1 MDEEMFPSWRSPDAV
16 PQRQRPSRSSFE
28 GEPELPADGTSTP
41 HADVPPPAEFDA
53 GVSWL
58 RESDAAPASRAS
70 TPHASR
76 REAHANRATEP
87 ARELPANWAA
97 DLTKD
102 LTPPQKQAVLHTEG
116 PLLVLAAAGS
126 GKTRVITRRIAYLV
140 SLGVPAWSIL
150 ALTFTNKAAG
160 EMRER
165 VHSLLGDG
173 QQSRGLT
180 VTTFHA
186 LCARLLRRYAEQ
198 AGLKADY
205 TIYDSGDQATLI
217 KKAIEALQLSTS
229 NFPPR
234 SVLSAISNAK
244 NQLMDASAYAQQAL
258 DFSGRHIAR
267 IYAAY
272 EKGLQG
278 ANAVDF
284 DDLLLRTAKLLRDNQ
299 AVRDEVRSR
308 YQYILVDEYQDTNQ
322 AQFTIAS
329 MIAGGAVGVRERIRG
344 AGQAQEESRARPNI
358 CVVGDPDQAIY
369 GWRGADISNILDFE
383 QSYPGCAVITLGENF
398 RSTAPILKLADSLIR
413 HNKRRKHKDL
423 FTSKAGGERAEA
435 VLCRDERH
443 EASLIVDWLRH
454 VREVGV
460 DGKPI
465 AWKDMAVFYRT
476 NALSR
481 VLEEAF
487 RAAAVP
493 YTIARGTA
501 FYDREE
507 IKNALSYLR
516 VIANQSD
523 GVSLLRIVNTPS
535 RGISDATTD
544 KLEELARSRS
554 EPVLSTMRMFASG
567 DGAIEASRLGLT
579 GRALN
584 SINAFVAMHAGWMSA
599 GSFLGGETQGSL
611 AELVD
616 RVVKESGLEKMY
628 RDQAAKS
635 QSDADAQR
643 LDNLAE
649 LISSAR
655 QFELEYDPSSDAVL
669 GASEVREAP
678 QQPTLLPLL
687 RAYLESVSLVADADS
702 VDPQTG
708 SVTLMTLHAA
718 KGLEFPAVAMV
729 GMEESLLPHSRAVT
743 SMSDAEMEE
752 ERRLCFVGIT
762 RAMRRLLMTS
772 AKLRTMR
779 GIPER
784 TIPSRFLAEM
794 DSSQLLI
801 SDQSGG
807 LAGDLAGD
815 GWDDEPSERGSR
827 QLSGVRS
834 DSGFSP
840 SASKPAAAAA
850 PGGATF
856 RAGDKVRHAQFG
868 LGTIRSASPGLNAR
882 VVIEFQEVGVKTL
895 VLQHARLV
903 KVGS

>member
-1 MDEEMFPSWRSPDAV
+1 MDEAMFAGSSDQSSSSSQLSP
-16 PQRQRPSRSSFE
+16 
-28 GEPELPADGTSTP
+28 
-41 HADVPPPAEFDA
+41 EFDE
-53 GVSWL
+53 GISWL
-58 RESDAAPASRAS
+58 RGTADAAPAAS
-70 TPHASR
+70 PHASR
-76 REAHANRATEP
+76 PQRAPSP
-87 ARELPANWAA
+87 ARQPFTPPEDWANQ
-97 DLTKD
+97 LTKD

-116 PLLVLAAAGS
+116 PVLVLAAAGS

-165 VHSLLGDG
+165 VHSLLGGPESG
-173 QQSRGLT
+173 QARGLT

-186 LCARLLRRYAEQ
+186 LCARLLRRYAQQ
-198 AGLKADY
+198 AGLKPDY
-205 TIYDSGDQATLI
+205 TIYDSSDQAALI

-234 SVLSAISNAK
+234 SVLGAISNAK
-244 NQLMDASAYAQQAL
+244 NQLMDASQYAQEAQ
-258 DFSGRHIAR
+258 DFSGRHIAK

-272 EKGLQG
+272 ERALQA

-284 DDLLLRTAKLLRDNQ
+284 DDLLLRTAKMLRDNQ
-299 AVRDEVRSR
+299 EVRDDVRTR

-344 AGQAQEESRARPNI
+344 AAGDTTAQTHRPNI

-383 QSYPGCAVITLGENF
+383 QSYPGSAVITLGENF
-398 RSTAPILKLADSLIR
+398 RSTAPILRLADSLIR

-423 FTSKAGGERAEA
+423 FTSKQGGERAEA

-443 EASLIVDWLRH
+443 EAALVVDWLKH
-454 VREVGV
+454 TRETGI
-460 DGKPI
+460 DAKPV

-487 RAAAVP
+487 RASGVP

-516 VIANQSD
+516 IVANPSD
-523 GVSLLRIVNTPS
+523 DVSLLRIVNTPS
-535 RGISDATTD
+535 RGISDATCD
-544 KLEELARSRS
+544 KLEDLARSQGK
-554 EPVLSTMRMFASG
+554 PLLSVIQQFASG
-567 DGAIEASRLGLT
+567 NAALEAAKLGLT

-584 SINAFVAMHAGWMSA
+584 SITAFSSMHASWTHA
-599 GSFLGGETQGSL
+599 GSFMGGESKGSL

-616 RVVKESGLEKMY
+616 RVIKESGLEKFY
-628 RDQAAKS
+628 RDQAAKT
-635 QSDADAQR
+635 QNEADAQR
-643 LDNLAE
+643 VDNLAE

-655 QFELEYDPSSDAVL
+655 QFELEYDPSSDAAF
-669 GASEVREAP
+669 GAEDVKQDP
-678 QQPTLLPLL
+678 QHLTLLPLL

-702 VDPQTG
+702 VDPDTG

-729 GMEESLLPHSRAVT
+729 GLEESLLPHSRAVT
-743 SMSDAEMEE
+743 SMNDAEMEE

-762 RAMRRLLMTS
+762 RSMRRLLMTS

-794 DSSQLLI
+794 DGKQLII

-807 LAGDLAGD
+807 FANES
-815 GWDDEPSERGSR
+815 GWDDQDDPSNSHSESQDFAGDAIT
-827 QLSGVRS
+827 GTNHPRS
-834 DSGFSP
+834 APRFAST
-840 SASKPAAAAA
+840 SASALGSTAA
-850 PGGATF
+850 F
-856 RAGDKVRHAQFG
+856 RAGDRVRHPQFG
-868 LGTIRSASPGLNAR
+868 IGTVKDVTPGTGAR
-882 VVIEFQEVGVKTL
+882 VTVEFTDVGRKTL
-895 VLQHARLV
+895 VLAYARLV
-903 KVGS
+903 KV

>member
-1 MDEEMFPSWRSPDAV
+1 MFPSWLPKDGQGGSTRRG
-16 PQRQRPSRSSFE
+16 RQPFE
-28 GEPELPADGTSTP
+28 GEPSVPEASGAD
-41 HADVPPPAEFDA
+41 EFDA

-58 RESDAAPASRAS
+58 RNSAATDAPSAEAAPASAGARRAS
-70 TPHASR
+70 AHTPSPAP
-76 REAHANRATEP
+76 ALDPAT
-87 ARELPANWAA
+87 AMD

-165 VHSLLGDG
+165 VHSLLGEG
-173 QQSRGLT
+173 GHTRGLT

-205 TIYDSGDQATLI
+205 TIYDSGDQATLV

-234 SVLSAISNAK
+234 SVLGAISNAK
-244 NQLMDASAYAQQAL
+244 NQLMDASAYAQQAM

-272 EKGLQG
+272 EKGLQA

-284 DDLLLRTAKLLRDNQ
+284 DDLLLRTAKLLRDN
-299 AVRDEVRSR
+299 AEVRDEVRSR

-344 AGQAQEESRARPNI
+344 AQGDASQTPAGGRRPNI

-398 RSTAPILKLADSLIR
+398 RSTAPILRLADSLIR

-443 EASLIVDWLRH
+443 EAALVVDWLRH
-454 VREVGV
+454 ARETGLE
-460 DGKPI
+460 GKPI

-481 VLEEAF
+481 VMEEAF
-487 RAAAVP
+487 RAAGVP

-507 IKNALSYLR
+507 IRNALSYLR
-516 VIANQSD
+516 VVANASD
-523 GVSLLRIVNTPS
+523 DVSLLRIVNTPS
-535 RGISDATTD
+535 RGISDATVE
-544 KLEELARSRS
+544 KLEDLARSRGV
-554 EPVLSTMRMFASG
+554 PVLAVMKLFASG
-567 DGAIEASRLGLT
+567 DFATEAAKLGLT

-584 SINAFVAMHAGWMSA
+584 SINAFVAMHAGWVSA
-599 GSFLGGETQGSL
+599 GAFLGSEARGSL

-635 QSDADAQR
+635 QSDSDAQR

-669 GASEVREAP
+669 GASEVQQAP
-678 QQPTLLPLL
+678 EQLSLLPLL

-702 VDPQTG
+702 VDPTTG

-718 KGLEFPAVAMV
+718 KGLEFPCVAIV
-729 GMEESLLPHSRAVT
+729 GMEESLLPHSRAIT

-794 DSSQLLI
+794 DSAQLLV

-807 LAGDLAGD
+807 MIGD
-815 GWDDEPSERGSR
+815 GWDDDAGDSEHDMPPRIAVRG
-827 QLSGVRS
+827 
-834 DSGFSP
+834 DSGWSP
-840 SASKPAAAAA
+840 PTGSASKPASAMG
-850 PGGATF
+850 PGGASF
-856 RAGDKVRHAQFG
+856 RAGDRVRHAQFG
-868 LGTIRSASPGLNAR
+868 VGTVKSASPGLNAR
-882 VVIEFQEVGVKTL
+882 VVIEFQDVGVKTL

-903 KVGS
+903 KLSTS